1 MPCSSGKK
9 KGRMKKAQELLR
21 TLKPIT
27 AEEQRRLDEISRR
40 APVVG
45 NGYGNGDGYGASDP
59 LAAAR
64 PRVAM
69 ENDENDDGND
79 ALFSLA
85 NNAFNDALNDSL
97 RRLLAI
103 YLFEQDVMDEA
114 KKIAER
120 PEEYAQVL
128 AIMWTETKLDLR
140 AQYEKMALETLEGIA
155 RLQRLDFDRVDE
167 FADVRSFDRR
177 TLRARHGVD

>member
-1 MPCSSGKK
+1 
-9 KGRMKKAQELLR
+9 MKKAQELLR

-27 AEEQRRLDEISRR
+27 TEEQRRLDEISRR
-40 APVVG
+40 APVVSHRH
-45 NGYGNGDGYGASDP
+45 ASDP

-64 PRVAM
+64 PEVAM
-69 ENDENDDGND
+69 ENDGNDDGND
-79 ALFSLA
+79 ALFNLA

-155 RLQRLDFDRVDE
+155 RLQRLDFNRVDE

-177 TLRARHGVD
+177 TLRARHGL